1 MDVLSTLV
9 AYLQAPRAVHPRE
22 SSFHYPPVSA
32 QFLAGVDAPPGYPS
46 GYAPL
51 RGNISQGMPLFSTNS
66 MPVRAARSSMRGLPP
81 WGVGGSSGSSGSI
94 TSHSSSVS
102 SPLAMISPYPVLLD
116 VLSAQGHRFV
126 LSDGVRCVAMS
137 GHRADLLSSHR
148 IVWFGIHHIRAAKLS
163 CFFRPLPV
171 AEREYTSSAGWSE
184 ESLRRFGIPSA

>member
-81 WGVGGSSGSSGSI
+81 LGLGGSSGSSGSI
-94 TSHSSSVS
+94 TSHSSSVTS
-102 SPLAMISPYPVLLD
+102 FLAILSPYPPPC
-116 VLSAQGHRFV
+116 FV
-126 LSDGVRCVAMS
+126 RHTKPIVPVIRSDFWQLTITKLRVISNRECT
-137 GHRADLLSSHR
+137 L
-148 IVWFGIHHIRAAKLS
+148 FPIR
-163 CFFRPLPV
+163 
-171 AEREYTSSAGWSE
+171 
-184 ESLRRFGIPSA
+184 